1 MLPTDQITVL
11 ASKSLSGIK
20 GEIFL
25 EEATAV
31 SKHFTKELRTLCHGS
46 YYTTGL
52 LTCGENSQTM
62 IKVSN
67 YGNTPNQKHSL
78 ARAKFKHIDLI
89 FLKEKKSPENSQSN
103 YQQMTNTLVFI

>member
-25 EEATAV
+25 EEKTAV
-31 SKHFTKELRTLCHGS
+31 SKHFTKELQILCRGS

-52 LTCGENSQTM
+52 LRCGENSQTM

-78 ARAKFKHIDLI
+78 PCAKFKHIDLI
-89 FLKEKKSPENSQSN
+89 FPEGKKMSPK
-103 YQQMTNTLVFI
+103 